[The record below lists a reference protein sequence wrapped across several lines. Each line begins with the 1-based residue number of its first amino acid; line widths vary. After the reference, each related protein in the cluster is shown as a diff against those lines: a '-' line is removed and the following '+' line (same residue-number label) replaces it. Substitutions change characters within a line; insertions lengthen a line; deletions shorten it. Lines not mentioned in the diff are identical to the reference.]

1 MARKERFS
9 VGQIKTIIAKLD
21 AEFPPLTPEEIQAN
35 KVSEK
40 RRAADRKKREDVA
53 ILCSEAQTLKD
64 RGMTLQ
70 QIAEVLRGEGTGDA
84 MPAPRRH
91 LLNMQR

>member
-1 MARKERFS
+1 MARKERFT
-9 VGQIKTIIAKLD
+9 VGQIKTILAKLD
-21 AEFPPLTPEEIQAN
+21 AEFPQLTPEEIQAN

-40 RRAADRKKREDVA
+40 RKAADRKKREDVA
-53 ILCSEAQTLKD
+53 LLCSEVQTLKG

-84 MPAPRRH
+84 TPAPRRH
-91 LLNMQR
+91 LRNTQQ

>member
-1 MARKERFS
+1 MARKERFT

-40 RRAADRKKREDVA
+40 RRAADRKRREDVA
-53 ILCSEAQTLKD
+53 ILCSEVQTLKG

-70 QIAEVLRGEGTGDA
+70 QIAEVLRGESTGDA
-84 MPAPRRH
+84 TLAPRRH
-91 LLNMQR
+91 PRSTQR